1 MRAGDDDE
9 MMHACCANP
18 NLLHSWP
25 SASQL
30 GRIESPLDDDQSQSK
45 RSISMVAAAAHVH
58 LLSRG
63 QSLKLQSGSM
73 CSFTFHPPTI
83 HPSALHYWW
92 WRSRFPPSTT
102 SHLVCHIEANHAIVS
117 YLLCYF
123 YHPDKA
129 YEVFHQKSKSFLV
142 CGRFLLTILAD
153 NSKRRGAEWVRVVDF
168 KCRCAFNLIQMK
180 RVVCLSGSFA

>member
-102 SHLVCHIEANHAIVS
+102 SHLVCHIEASHATVS
-117 YLLCYF
+117 YLPTKLTKF
-123 YHPDKA
+123 
-129 YEVFHQKSKSFLV
+129 FIKSRNPFWFVEDSCSWFQQTIPNEGEPSGYV
-142 CGRFLLTILAD
+142 LLTSNAGALSIWF
-153 NSKRRGAEWVRVVDF
+153 KWRG
-168 KCRCAFNLIQMK
+168 
-180 RVVCLSGSFA
+180 